1 MAKRKEDSF
10 PNKRIPFLTK
20 RTKKKEKQKARF
32 HLFQAKPRA
41 RRKRKPTFWI
51 RTSS

>member
-1 MAKRKEDSF
+1 MAKRKEA
-10 PNKRIPFLTK
+10 PPRNKK
-20 RTKKKEKQKARF
+20 NEKKEKQKARF